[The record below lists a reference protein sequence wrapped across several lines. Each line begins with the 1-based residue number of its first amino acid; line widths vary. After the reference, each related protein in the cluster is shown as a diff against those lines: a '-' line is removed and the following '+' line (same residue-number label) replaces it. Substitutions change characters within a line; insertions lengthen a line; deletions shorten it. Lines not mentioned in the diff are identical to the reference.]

1 MQGRVKL
8 GEGMNDLSDLVA
20 PEAILPR
27 ALATSRRQAI
37 QMLCDALAKAAG
49 IDARVAFDAVLLRE
63 RLSGTGVGEGVAIP
77 HAPVAG
83 LKGPIGAFARLD
95 PPQDFGAL
103 DGRPADLVFLL
114 LAPPDRGGD
123 HLKAL
128 ARVSRFFRHADT
140 REKLRGAR
148 GGDELFALIAG
159 AVHSDAA

>member
-1 MQGRVKL
+1 
-8 GEGMNDLSDLVA
+8 MNDLSDLVA

-27 ALATSRRQAI
+27 LMVSSRRQA
-37 QMLCDALAKAAG
+37 LHALAEALAKTAGVDPRAA
-49 IDARVAFDAVLLRE
+49 FEAVLLRE

-83 LKGPIGAFARLD
+83 LTRPVGALARLE
-95 PPQDFGAL
+95 PAQDFDAL
-103 DGRPADLVFLL
+103 DGRPADLVFML
-114 LAPPDRGGD
+114 LAPPERGAD

-128 ARVSRFFRHADT
+128 ARVSRFMRRADI

-148 GGDELFALIAG
+148 GADELYALIAG